1 MRLCCPCETRNLTQ
15 PVRELEVRDKAEVL
29 DQAME
34 GLEPLGDVTSRA
46 MFGGFGIY
54 EGGKMFALIGN
65 AELYFKVD
73 DSTRPA
79 FEEAGS
85 EPFGKM
91 PYFLVPPEVVE
102 SAERLQ
108 EWARAAIAV
117 GHATGKR
124 RRRSSRG

>member
-1 MRLCCPCETRNLTQ
+1 MD
-15 PVRELEVRDKAEVL
+15 VRDKTEAL
-29 DQAME
+29 ARAME
-34 GLEPLGDVTSRA
+34 DLEPLGDVTSRA

-54 EGGKMFALIGN
+54 EGGKMFALIGD

-73 DSTRPA
+73 DSTRA
-79 FEEAGS
+79 SFEEAGS
-85 EPFGKM
+85 EPFEKM
-91 PYFLVPPEVVE
+91 PYYLVPPEVVE
-102 SAERLQ
+102 NPEHLR